1 MKEEYIEYNKI
12 YAHADASGKVTDIF
26 SEAFKTPTD
35 NDVCINATNTDRHG
49 AQRYQVYDEHG
60 IANYAIVNGA
70 LVARDKTSELSRIK
84 NTIEYPQLVENK
96 IRKKYSVSAELAI
109 LRQRNSKP
117 EEFAEYNAF
126 CELCKSEAKNE
137 LNIGVQNYASTIY

>member
-1 MKEEYIEYNKI
+1 MDEYIEYNKI
-12 YAHADASGKVTDIF
+12 YAHADESGKVTDIY
-26 SEAFKTPTD
+26 SEAFKTPAE

-60 IANYAIVNGA
+60 IANYAIANGV
-70 LVARDKTSELSRIK
+70 LVIRDKTAELSRIK

-109 LRQRNSKP
+109 LRQRDTKP

-126 CELCKSEAKNE
+126 CELCKVEAKTE
-137 LNIGVQNYASTIY
+137 LNIKGA

>member
-1 MKEEYIEYNKI
+1 MEEYNKI
-12 YAHADASGKVTDIF
+12 YARVNASGIVVDIF
-26 SEAFKTPTD
+26 SEAFKTPTV

-49 AQRYQVYDEHG
+49 AQRYKVYDENG

-70 LVARDKTSELSRIK
+70 LVERDKTAELAEIK

-96 IRKKYSVSAELAI
+96 IRTKYSVSAELAI
-109 LRQRNSKP
+109 LRQRDTKP

-126 CELCKSEAKNE
+126 CELCKAEAKNE
-137 LNIGVQNYASTIY
+137 LNIGVQNYASTVY

>member
-1 MKEEYIEYNKI
+1 MEEGYIEYNKI
-12 YAHADASGKVTDIF
+12 YARVNANGIVVDIF
-26 SEAFKTPTD
+26 SEAFKTPTE

-60 IANYAIVNGA
+60 IANYAIVNGV
-70 LVARDKTSELSRIK
+70 LVVRDKTAELSRIK

-109 LRQRNSKP
+109 LRQRDTKP

-126 CELCKSEAKNE
+126 CELCKVEAKTE
-137 LNIGVQNYASTIY
+137 LNIKGA

>member
-1 MKEEYIEYNKI
+1 MDENNKI
-12 YAHADASGKVTDIF
+12 YAHADESGKVTDIY
-26 SEAFKTPTD
+26 SMAFKTPD
-35 NDVCINATNTDRHG
+35 ENDVCIDETNTDRHG
-49 AQRYQVYDEHG
+49 AQRYKVYDENG
-60 IANYAIVNGA
+60 IANYAIVNGV
-70 LVARDKTSELSRIK
+70 LVARDKTTELSRIK

-96 IRKKYSVSAELAI
+96 IRTKYSVSAELAI

-126 CELCKSEAKNE
+126 CELCKSEAKKE

>member
-1 MKEEYIEYNKI
+1 MDEYIEYNKI
-12 YAHADASGKVTDIF
+12 YAHTDESGKVIDIY
-26 SEAFKTPTD
+26 SEAFKTPD
-35 NDVCINATNTDRHG
+35 ENDVCINATNTDRHG

-60 IANYAIVNGA
+60 IANYALVNGA
-70 LVARDKTSELSRIK
+70 LVARDKTAELSRIK

-96 IRKKYSVSAELAI
+96 IRKKYSMSAEFAI

-126 CELCKSEAKNE
+126 CELCKVEAKTE
-137 LNIGVQNYASTIY
+137 LNIKGA